1 MAGKNALKRLIL
13 LKTNEDEAPQRRG
26 ILQTF
31 AWWGACPPPP
41 PPLIQTAV
49 KFATLRYIF
58 AVFARITL
66 NPGKLH
72 YLMAL
77 FIAVLMNI
85 RYCWLTK
92 FQGKKRK

>member
-1 MAGKNALKRLIL
+1 MKLRKDVEFYRRLH
-13 LKTNEDEAPQRRG
+13 G
-26 ILQTF
+26 
-31 AWWGACPPPP
+31 GGPPP

-66 NPGKLH
+66 KLGNLH

>member
-1 MAGKNALKRLIL
+1 MEFYRRLH
-13 LKTNEDEAPQRRG
+13 G
-26 ILQTF
+26 
-31 AWWGACPPPP
+31 GVP

-66 NPGKLH
+66 KPGKLH

-92 FQGKKRK
+92 FEGKKRKGNGPLYTD